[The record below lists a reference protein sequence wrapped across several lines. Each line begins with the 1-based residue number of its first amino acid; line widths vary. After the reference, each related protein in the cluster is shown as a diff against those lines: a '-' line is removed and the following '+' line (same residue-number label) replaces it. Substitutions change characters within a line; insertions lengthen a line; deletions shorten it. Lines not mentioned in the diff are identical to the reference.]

1 MRILRALT
9 ISALALGLFACGGAK
24 ISTDY
29 APNADFSKYRTYA
42 WHPNGN
48 HLPENPRYASSLLDS
63 RLMNAVD
70 YAMGLKGMTKVDAD
84 RADLLLVY
92 HAIVDSQTSYTTV
105 NNYYGYNPYWGGY
118 GRWGAWGGGTTY
130 VNEYDEGTFILDM
143 LENVAGDEDRIVW
156 RGMITDQV
164 KEANSA
170 QAQQENLRNGAVKLL
185 ADFPPGGQ
193 K

>member
-1 MRILRALT
+1 MRILK
-9 ISALALGLFACGGAK
+9 ALAVGALAFGLVACGGAK
-24 ISTDY
+24 ITTDF

-48 HLPENPRYASSLLDS
+48 DMPESPRYSSSLLDG

-70 YAMGLKGMTKVDAD
+70 YALGLKGMTKVDPA
-84 RADLLLVY
+84 RADLLVVY

-105 NNYYGYNPYWGGY
+105 NSYYGYNPYWGGY
-118 GRWGAWGGGTTY
+118 GRWGSWGGGTTY

-164 KEANSA
+164 KQANDPA
-170 QAQQENLRNGAVKLL
+170 TQQQNLRNGAVKLL
-185 ADFPPGGQ
+185 ADFPPGSKQ
-193 K
+193 